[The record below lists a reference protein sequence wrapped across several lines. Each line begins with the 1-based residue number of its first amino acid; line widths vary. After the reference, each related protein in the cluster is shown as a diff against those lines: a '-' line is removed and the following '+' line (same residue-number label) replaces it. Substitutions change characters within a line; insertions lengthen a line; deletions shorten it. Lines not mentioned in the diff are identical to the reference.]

1 MQIIDVFSDRPFV
14 NVVVWVLVHLNLNVK
29 IKSLS
34 HLQRQDRTQKTE
46 QHGKEYKLHFVSWVL
61 TLLNDNLA
69 RLWHATVHF
78 DHFELHFQILEILFY
93 FNKSGL

>member
-1 MQIIDVFSDRPFV
+1 VFYLDLAFLLHLVGVRGMQLIDVFSDRSFI

-46 QHGKEYKLHFVSWVL
+46 QHGQEYKLHFVPWV
-61 TLLNDNLA
+61 
-69 RLWHATVHF
+69 
-78 DHFELHFQILEILFY
+78 
-93 FNKSGL
+93 

>member
-1 MQIIDVFSDRPFV
+1 MFYLDLAFLLHLVGVRGMQLIDVFSDRSFI

-46 QHGKEYKLHFVSWVL
+46 QHGQEYKLHFFR
-61 TLLNDNLA
+61 NLA
-69 RLWHATVHF
+69 TRENAT
-78 DHFELHFQILEILFY
+78 LKSKILELG
-93 FNKSGL
+93 S